1 MGPPVNPG
9 TQESFRW
16 PMAKTLTDA
25 FVKAIRTPSKA
36 RVEYADLRCV
46 GLAFRATASGV
57 RSWCFRFRDPRS
69 GRSSRIGLGP
79 YPAVSLS
86 AARELAEAQRT
97 VVAKGQ
103 NPVEIRRQER
113 VEAPQKTFEALAA
126 RYMAEHADRHKR
138 PRSAAEDRRNLD
150 LHILPRWRNRRY
162 EDLRRADLIELIE
175 RLVKDGKPTLANRV
189 HALLSKIG
197 AFAVDADLLV
207 GNPFAGIRKRG
218 QENIG
223 RRILSDD
230 EIRLFW
236 RNIVLPPVSRR
247 VGLALRLALLTGV
260 RAGEVVGITRAE
272 LEQLGD
278 ANRAAWT
285 IPASRAKNGRAH
297 YVPLSPTALAT
308 LHSALE
314 LIGDDEKFLF
324 PSRWNAKESITAHAL
339 AVAMR
344 RFSDRLD
351 AKSAPAK
358 SWRADPPSPHDLR
371 RTFTTRL
378 SGLGASKEDRD
389 ALLNH
394 IMSDVGSKHYD
405 LYERAKEK
413 RIALNMWAKALAK
426 IFEPAEVVTLKQ
438 QRRSQ

>member
-1 MGPPVNPG
+1 
-9 TQESFRW
+9 
-16 PMAKTLTDA
+16 MAKTLTDA

-46 GLAFRATASGV
+46 GLAFRVTASGV

-86 AARELAEAQRT
+86 AARELAEAQRR

-113 VEAPQKTFEALAA
+113 VEAPQKTFEALAT

-162 EDLRRADLIELIE
+162 EDLRRADLIELVE
-175 RLVKDGKPTLANRV
+175 GLVKDGKPTLANRV

-207 GNPFAGIRKRG
+207 GNPFAGIKKRG

-236 RNIVLPPVSRR
+236 HNIVLPPVSRR

-260 RAGEVVGITRAE
+260 RAGEVVGVTRAE
-272 LEQLGD
+272 LEHLD
-278 ANRAAWT
+278 SADRAAWT

-297 YVPLSPTALAT
+297 YVPLSNMAREAVR
-308 LHSALE
+308 SAME
-314 LIGDDEKFLF
+314 LISADDHFVF
-324 PSRWNAKESITAHAL
+324 PSRAKTGDAVTRNALS
-339 AVAMR
+339 VAMR
-344 RFSDRLD
+344 RFSDQLKD
-351 AKSAPAK
+351 KSAATK
-358 SWRADPPSPHDLR
+358 TWRADPPSPHDLR
-371 RTFTTRL
+371 RTFATRL
-378 SGLGASKEDRD
+378 SSLGVSKEDRD

-394 IMSDVGSKHYD
+394 IRADVGSKHYD

-413 RIALNMWAKALAK
+413 RVALNQWAKVIEAMVNPSPADVVPMKRAK
-426 IFEPAEVVTLKQ
+426 GH
-438 QRRSQ
+438 R

>member
-1 MGPPVNPG
+1 
-9 TQESFRW
+9 
-16 PMAKTLTDA
+16 MAKTLTDA

-46 GLAFRATASGV
+46 GLAFRVTASGV
-57 RSWCFRFRDPRS
+57 RSWCFRFRNSRT
-69 GRSSRIGLGP
+69 GRWSCIGLGP

-86 AARELAEAQRT
+86 AARELAETQRR

-162 EDLRRADLIELIE
+162 EDLRRADLIELVE
-175 RLVKDGKPTLANRV
+175 GLVKDGKPTLANRV

-207 GNPFAGIRKRG
+207 GNPFAGIKKRG
-218 QENIG
+218 RENLG

-236 RNIVLPPVSRR
+236 RHIVLPPVSRR
-247 VGLALRLALLTGV
+247 VGLALRLALLTGA
-260 RAGEVVGITRAE
+260 RAGEVVGIARAE
-272 LEQLGD
+272 TEHLGD
-278 ANRAAWT
+278 TNRAAWT
-285 IPASRAKNGRAH
+285 IPATRAKNGRAH
-297 YVPLSPTALAT
+297 YVPLSPIAQAT
-308 LHSALE
+308 LQSALE

-324 PSRWNAKESITAHAL
+324 PSRWNAKEPITAHAL

-344 RFSDRLD
+344 RFSGRLD
-351 AKSAPAK
+351 VKSAALK
-358 SWRADPPSPHDLR
+358 SWRAEPPSPHDLR
-371 RTFTTRL
+371 RTFATRL
-378 SGLGASKEDRD
+378 SSLGISKEDRD

-394 IMSDVGSKHYD
+394 IRADVGSKHYD

-413 RIALNMWAKALAK
+413 RLALNQWAAALAALEY
-426 IFEPAEVVTLKQ
+426 IWC
-438 QRRSQ
+438 